1 MCVGVPSK
9 IVKIYDYMALVLHGK
24 IFARNTL
31 DNIF

>member
-9 IVKIYDYMALVLHGK
+9 IVNIDDYMALILHGK